1 MKTKLDSLT
10 IFVIASLIFTVGF
23 LFWYGNKQIKK
34 ANDIQS
40 TIIAWENLNAK
51 INLPIENNNNLNLVI
66 QNLETK
72 KNAYQIEF
80 LLNNQV
86 INSQKIEI
94 LPEHKKIIQ
103 PNKQILTKISHISK
117 QQNRKQDILYQVKII
132 WNQGKNSEILGK
144 WIK

>member
-1 MKTKLDSLT
+1 MKTKLDFLT
-10 IFVIASLIFTVGF
+10 TFVIISLILTVGL
-23 LFWYGNKQIKK
+23 LFWYGSKQIKN
-34 ANDIQS
+34 ANNIQS
-40 TIIAWENLNAK
+40 TIIAWENLNNQ
-51 INLPIENNNNLNLVI
+51 INSLLENNNNLNLII

-72 KNAYQIEF
+72 KNTYKIKF

-103 PNKQILTKISHISK
+103 PNKQILTKMSHISK
-117 QQNRKQDILYQVKII
+117 QSNQQQNILYQIKII
-132 WNQGKNSEILGK
+132 WNQDKNSEILGK